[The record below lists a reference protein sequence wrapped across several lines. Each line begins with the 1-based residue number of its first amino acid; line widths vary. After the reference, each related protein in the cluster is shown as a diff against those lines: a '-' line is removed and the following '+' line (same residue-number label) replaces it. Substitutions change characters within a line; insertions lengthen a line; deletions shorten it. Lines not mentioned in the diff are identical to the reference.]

1 MRSTFFFFSFF
12 FFPFF
17 APSSLLFLS
26 RPRKYESAR
35 QTTMMVTADH
45 PFPGF
50 FLSSFSILLIY
61 PFIAREGETIR
72 FFFRIISVFAIVR
85 FRSRHEIVGGFFGKI
100 KNERTN
106 CFSFDIFF
114 FFVFAR
120 RLRATSYELRV
131 AIEYR
136 NTNTITILIP
146 CMFSQA
152 FTTKSSRG

>member
-1 MRSTFFFFSFF
+1 
-12 FFPFF
+12 
-17 APSSLLFLS
+17 
-26 RPRKYESAR
+26 
-35 QTTMMVTADH
+35 MVTADH

-114 FFVFAR
+114 FFRFR
-120 RLRATSYELRV
+120 ETTTSYELR
-131 AIEYR
+131 ATSCYRISEYEYDHYP
-136 NTNTITILIP
+136 NPVYVFASFHNQIKPGLIAGSLALYQNCWP
-146 CMFSQA
+146 IHVY
-152 FTTKSSRG
+152 RGNE